1 MWFDILKVE
10 DIDFDKDTP
19 AMGQYSEGI
28 DINNRE
34 EFNAFMN
41 KLINDKMFSSKEPE
55 MQDYI
60 EEKIRINHHQIN
72 AHLTSKLGKKPTDK
86 QLIDY
91 ITRVIMHEATHAGMG
106 SEQDSMATHQAEY
119 GAYTGQFPES
129 SYIRLKEF
137 LKHPATRRTM
147 FPPELAAM
155 IGIDPKTTYRT
166 PDITEKVMEIVGY
179 VDGITDP
186 MPKNRETESIK
197 EKLTRLELTARQEGK
212 KLVRELPNFKSS
224 DEVYSF
230 MLDRYGNE
238 NKDIVDAIHTANGNE
253 IPTQKAAMAVT
264 TTSAPS
270 MFNNKVIRRKKKKRE
285 DWA

>member
-1 MWFDILKVE
+1 MWFNILKVE
-10 DIDFDKDTP
+10 DIDFDKEIG

-28 DINNRE
+28 DINNRQ

-41 KLINDKMFSSKEPE
+41 KLLNDKMFSSKDPE
-55 MQDYI
+55 MKDYI

-72 AHLTSKLGKKPTDK
+72 GHLTAKLGHPPTDK

-106 SEQDSMATHQAEY
+106 SEQDSMAAHQAEY

-129 SYIRLKEF
+129 TYIRLKEF
-137 LKHPATRRTM
+137 LKHPATKRIL
-147 FPPELAAM
+147 FPPDLAAM
-155 IGIDPKTTYRT
+155 MGIDPSTTYRT
-166 PDITEKVMEIVGY
+166 PDITQKVMEIVGFI
-179 VDGITDP
+179 DGVTDS
-186 MPKNRETESIK
+186 MPNNSKTNSIK
-197 EKLTRLELTARQEGK
+197 EELTRLEITARQQGRH
-212 KLVRELPNFKSS
+212 LIREFPNFESA
-224 DEVYSF
+224 EEIYSF
-230 MLDRYGNE
+230 MLARYGND

-264 TTSAPS
+264 TTSSPS